1 MGTLLLFG
9 LLSLFSFVY
18 AFFHFSDEKCS
29 WASIFPQTKGK
40 LKTWGVGNG
49 RGVLLRLTDLL
60 LFGWVS
66 FLQSVLWPP
75 EWNRSLPRDAL
86 CSFSLYSWEWDPLF
100 ACGVIGVLPCEPGIF
115 CPACYSSVAGRMA
128 EACGLMTLGGRLVG
142 AGVAWV
148 DEWGMNGDQSARVR
162 GGGLKL
168 KAMGAQRREL
178 SNSNSV

>member
-1 MGTLLLFG
+1 MGTSLLFG
-9 LLSLFSFVY
+9 LLWLFSFVY
-18 AFFHFSDEKCS
+18 AFFHFSDEASS

-40 LKTWGVGNG
+40 LKTWWGGVGNG
-49 RGVLLRLTDLL
+49 RGALLRFTDLL

-100 ACGVIGVLPCEPGIF
+100 ACGVIGVPPCEPGIF
-115 CPACYSSVAGRMA
+115 CPAHYNSAASRLA
-128 EACGLMTLGGRLVG
+128 EACGLITLSGRLVG

-148 DEWGMNGDQSARVR
+148 DNEWRPVCR
-162 GGGLKL
+162 GEGRGPETQGSGGTEEGVIK
-168 KAMGAQRREL
+168 Q
-178 SNSNSV
+178 